1 MNDFVTATAL
11 FLQTAVQVG
20 TPLLFGTL
28 GGILN
33 EKAGN
38 LNLGI
43 EGMMLMGAVIGF
55 KAAYATGSP
64 GLSIF
69 CAGLAGLLGALIYAF
84 ITVSLKGNHVVTGLA
99 LTTFGTGFSGFLG
112 LKLVGIALPEK
123 LTQALAP
130 VRVPV
135 LCDIPILGKM
145 FFEQSVYV
153 HLALLCAVLMYLYLY
168 KTGVGLSLRATGE
181 NPAAADASGI
191 NVALYKYVN
200 ILAGGFLC
208 GMGGAFLSIV
218 FVPRWQENITA
229 GMGWIAVALVIFS
242 TWNPAKAIFGAYF
255 FGALKGIGFKIQNLA
270 IPMFGRD
277 VYISSQLLD
286 MLPYLMTIVVLV
298 MITMRKKRE
307 NQPPA
312 SLGNPYFREDR

>member
-1 MNDFVTATAL
+1 MNVFVTAIAL

-28 GGILN
+28 GGILG

-55 KAAYATGSP
+55 KVAYATGSP
-64 GLSIF
+64 AMAIF
-69 CAGLAGLLGALIYAF
+69 CSGLAGLFGALIYAF
-84 ITVSLKGNHVVTGLA
+84 ITVTLQGNQVVTGLA

-112 LKLVGIALPEK
+112 LKLVGIPLPEN
-123 LTQALAP
+123 LIAALAP
-130 VRVPV
+130 IKIPV

-145 FFEQSVYV
+145 FFEQSIYV
-153 HLALLCAVLMYLYLY
+153 HLALLCAILTYLYLY
-168 KTGVGLSLRATGE
+168 KTRIGLSLRAVGE
-181 NPAAADASGI
+181 NPAAADASGV
-191 NVALYKYVN
+191 NVSLYKYVN
-200 ILAGGFLC
+200 ILLGGFLC
-208 GMGGAFLSIV
+208 GVGGAFLSIV

-270 IPMFGRD
+270 IPVFGKNI
-277 VYISSQLLD
+277 YISSQLLD
-286 MLPYLMTIVVLV
+286 MLPYLMTIIVLV